1 MALIR
6 FWKKL
11 KERFSFLSNKYFI
24 TTILFILWLLVF
36 DQNNILEYRKYEKD
50 YKLLLEDKEYY
61 LQKIKEDKRKLKE
74 LQTSTENLEKFA
86 REEYYMKKEN
96 EDLFVIIR
104 ED

>member
-1 MALIR
+1 MALVR

-11 KERFSFLSNKYFI
+11 KERFRFLSNKYFI
-24 TTILFILWLLVF
+24 TTICFILWLIVF
-36 DQNNILEYRKYEKD
+36 DQNNILEYRKLEKD

-61 LQKIKEDKRKLKE
+61 LQKISEDKRKLKE
-74 LQTSTENLEKFA
+74 LQTSVENLEKFA